1 MEHAT
6 GGEEVHAAAHRKEDG
21 AGGGEVERPAH
32 PGSAAARH
40 TSPEYLRGARLV
52 PGGAADATAR
62 AFMTTGEE
70 GSKGR
75 L

>member
-32 PGSAAARH
+32 GVSGRASHVARV
-40 TSPEYLRGARLV
+40 RGARLV
-52 PGGAADATAR
+52 PGGAADATAH